1 MPAAELGCKSW
12 YIEFAKF
19 VKKVTKPKPLAT
31 FIKTLIQLWKNLIES
46 SQKCRFTQG
55 WCWTLG
61 KPSYWWVQWSSG
73 RGDPIKKE
81 GKLTFL
87 FCFSH
92 FLFSFFAFLIFV
104 FFFAFLIFCF
114 LFSFSHVLFSDAALS
129 FHSLPSVAPLS
140 FSTGVG
146 WEPLCTALAH
156 SSAALLITS
165 SHVFISGGEDDDGG
179 RVLVPRLLAPL
190 PRLLHPCQP
199 LPSHQLQPL
208 HSGRHKFIY
217 KVLCIGNCE
226 FVATAKWFDNKW
238 YYWWHICL

>member
-55 WCWTLG
+55 WCRTLG
-61 KPSYWWVQWSSG
+61 KSSYWWVQWSSG

-92 FLFSFFAFLIFV
+92 FLFSFLLFSRFV
-104 FFFAFLIFCF
+104 FGRSLFFPFFAFRCSSLLLNWSWLGTSLHSFGSHQCCSSYHLITCF
-114 LFSFSHVLFSDAALS
+114 HIRWWRWWWGSFPCSSSAGS
-129 FHSLPSVAPLS
+129 PTTPTSSLPTSTQPSTTATTFRSAQIHLQSSVH
-140 FSTGVG
+140 
-146 WEPLCTALAH
+146 W
-156 SSAALLITS
+156 
-165 SHVFISGGEDDDGG
+165 
-179 RVLVPRLLAPL
+179 
-190 PRLLHPCQP
+190 
-199 LPSHQLQPL
+199 
-208 HSGRHKFIY
+208 
-217 KVLCIGNCE
+217 
-226 FVATAKWFDNKW
+226 
-238 YYWWHICL
+238 

>member
-104 FFFAFLIFCF
+104 FFFPFLIFCF
-114 LFSFSHVLFSDAALS
+114 LFYFSHVLFSDAAFS

-140 FSTGVG
+140 FSTRVG
-146 WEPLCTALAH
+146 WGTSLHSFGSHQCCSSYHLITCFHIRWWRWWWGSCPCS
-156 SSAALLITS
+156 SSAGSPTTPTS
-165 SHVFISGGEDDDGG
+165 SLPTSTQPSTTATTFRSAQI
-179 RVLVPRLLAPL
+179 LLQSSV
-190 PRLLHPCQP
+190 H
-199 LPSHQLQPL
+199 
-208 HSGRHKFIY
+208 
-217 KVLCIGNCE
+217 
-226 FVATAKWFDNKW
+226 W
-238 YYWWHICL
+238 